1 MLDEIFGRS
10 HLPQQHDE
18 TKISLRRSQVTE
30 CNELIE
36 LVQYVRLCSDSE
48 CHILMAFLSHILK
61 HMRVCVTAKYSNDK
75 INGICNQTLV

>member
-1 MLDEIFGRS
+1 MSPASFYFNFNLQKNRPSAPMLDEIFGRS

-36 LVQYVRLCSDSE
+36 LVQYWV
-48 CHILMAFLSHILK
+48 
-61 HMRVCVTAKYSNDK
+61 
-75 INGICNQTLV
+75 